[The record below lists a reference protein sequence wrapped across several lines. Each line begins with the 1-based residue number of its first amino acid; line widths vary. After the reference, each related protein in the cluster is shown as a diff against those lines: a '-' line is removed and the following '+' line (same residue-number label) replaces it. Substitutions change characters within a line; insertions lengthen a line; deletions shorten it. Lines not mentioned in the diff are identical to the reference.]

1 MAKKSKHNT
10 EKPDFRVLIPGYSD
24 DKILE
29 ILKKRKHYQPEAAQ
43 LAVEEAIKRGII
55 HSEQDLFAEDFK
67 EKPLETSVF
76 PKIEDKNTVRRIRRS
91 IARMLMLVGLI
102 PIIYGIVKLSEN
114 LTPQNGAMVLLGVLW
129 IYLSVEIFRK
139 MNKNFVII
147 LFFLLS
153 ASALYMTGIFMT
165 SENLVFMDIFAAV
178 MFYLLFGYGLL
189 FLLRLKE

>member
-1 MAKKSKHNT
+1 MAKKSKHIT
-10 EKPDFRVLIPGYSD
+10 EKPDFRILIPGYSD

-29 ILKKRKHYQPEAAQ
+29 ILHKRKHYQPEAAD
-43 LAVEEAIKRGII
+43 LAVQEAIKRGLI
-55 HSEQDLFAEDFK
+55 HSEQDLFAPEFQ
-67 EKPLETSVF
+67 EKPLTFSIF
-76 PKIEDKNTVRRIRRS
+76 PRIEDETTARKIRRS

-165 SENLVFMDIFAAV
+165 SKNLIFMDIFAAA
-178 MFYLLFGYGLL
+178 MFYLIFGYGLL